1 MSNSIG
7 KFGKALGALGIAAV
21 GASLVKLGRD
31 AVKAFKVQETA
42 VRGLTTGMKLQG
54 ATIREIND
62 ALKTASTLQAKTVF
76 GDEETI
82 DAMKKAVATGADYT
96 EVVKSASLAQ
106 DIASATGRDL
116 GTIFELLG
124 RGIQGDVT
132 MLQRYVPSIK
142 LLNKE
147 QKTWANIQKI
157 LNAQFGGTAA
167 KNAQTYTGQVQQM
180 SNAWGDLQEIGGE
193 ALLRVTSPAVKVMV
207 SLFTSLNEAIGG
219 SATELERLQEDLEDL
234 AGSMTPVAGEVLD
247 LNEFFGGL
255 SETIKDQAVIIGTDE
270 EILAKLRSQLNE
282 FAIAGIDATST
293 ASALSNQLEKAGS
306 SSSDLTEDLE
316 DLAAVFKEMNLE
328 PVSVHELFKSKPK
341 DDNPMRALDQVEKG
355 AKAFDIFRE
364 KQEEVDEGF
373 KEISNTILEVGSV
386 FEATLGNMLSGAIT
400 VVKRMEAVFSQQFF
414 DVMMGNTQNLG
425 KAMHRMFISM
435 VADAMAAITRLY
447 LVAMLK
453 GLISGGPVG
462 MFKAAGEIGMAQVLA
477 TAAEAAGGK
486 AQGGAFEGGVEKFAN
501 GGIVSRPS
509 LFRQNSGLGVMGEAG
524 PEAIMPLART
534 HDGDLGV
541 KSTNN
546 TFILEVDGEAF
557 YNAIKAREAFE
568 TRSGVL
574 QTA

>member
-1 MSNSIG
+1 MARNLGSIGETNVQIVADDKKLRKGLKSAQGQTEKSSNAMSNSIG

-82 DAMKKAVATGADYT
+82 DAMKRAVATGADYT

-180 SNAWGDLQEIGGE
+180 SNAWGDLQEQAGKAILVIT
-193 ALLRVTSPAVKVMV
+193 APAISKM
-207 SLFTSLNEAIGG
+207 LGIFESLNELLSG
-219 SATELERLQEDLEDL
+219 SARSLREFDSASEELLVVQKEM
-234 AGSMTPVAGEVLD
+234 AEVLESQATATAKEEAFNRLAKREQELKNVIASQKQAIELNKTLAAQFGTVTAPPSIIDPVTIESVTGSLHKFGEGGRAAFDIIRRGQDEVNKGFEDMNFGVEKWADD
-247 LNEFFGGL
+247 LITTAIDVANAMEGAMSNEFFDIMEGNTENLGKSMRRL
-255 SETIKDQAVIIGTDE
+255 FLQMASDALAAITKLVILTILKNLITKGAAGI
-270 EILAKLRSQLNE
+270 
-282 FAIAGIDATST
+282 AIAGA
-293 ASALSNQLEKAGS
+293 Q
-306 SSSDLTEDLE
+306 
-316 DLAAVFKEMNLE
+316 LAAANSL
-328 PVSVHELFKSKPK
+328 S
-341 DDNPMRALDQVEKG
+341 
-355 AKAFDIFRE
+355 KAF
-364 KQEEVDEGF
+364 GF
-373 KEISNTILEVGSV
+373 T
-386 FEATLGNMLSGAIT
+386 
-400 VVKRMEAVFSQQFF
+400 
-414 DVMMGNTQNLG
+414 
-425 KAMHRMFISM
+425 
-435 VADAMAAITRLY
+435 
-447 LVAMLK
+447 
-453 GLISGGPVG
+453 
-462 MFKAAGEIGMAQVLA
+462 
-477 TAAEAAGGK
+477 GGK
-486 AQGGAFEGGVEKFAN
+486 AKGGAFEGGVEKFAN

>member
-1 MSNSIG
+1 MARNLGSIGETNVQIVADDKKLRKGLKSAQRQTEKSSNAMSNSIG

-180 SNAWGDLQEIGGE
+180 SNAWGDLQEQAGKAILVIT
-193 ALLRVTSPAVKVMV
+193 APAISKM
-207 SLFTSLNEAIGG
+207 LGIFESLNELLSG
-219 SATELERLQEDLEDL
+219 SARSLREFDSASEELLVVQKEM
-234 AGSMTPVAGEVLD
+234 AEVLESQATATAKEEAFNRLAKREQELKNVIASQKQAIELNKTLAAQFGTVTAPPSIIDPVTIESVTGSLHKFGEGGRAAFDIIRRGQDEVNKGFEDMNFGVEKWADD
-247 LNEFFGGL
+247 LITTAIDVANAMEGAMSNEFFDIMEGNTENLGKSMRRL
-255 SETIKDQAVIIGTDE
+255 FLQMASDALAAITKLVILTILKNLITKGAAGI
-270 EILAKLRSQLNE
+270 
-282 FAIAGIDATST
+282 AIAGA
-293 ASALSNQLEKAGS
+293 Q
-306 SSSDLTEDLE
+306 
-316 DLAAVFKEMNLE
+316 LAAANSL
-328 PVSVHELFKSKPK
+328 S
-341 DDNPMRALDQVEKG
+341 
-355 AKAFDIFRE
+355 KAF
-364 KQEEVDEGF
+364 GF
-373 KEISNTILEVGSV
+373 T
-386 FEATLGNMLSGAIT
+386 
-400 VVKRMEAVFSQQFF
+400 
-414 DVMMGNTQNLG
+414 
-425 KAMHRMFISM
+425 
-435 VADAMAAITRLY
+435 
-447 LVAMLK
+447 
-453 GLISGGPVG
+453 
-462 MFKAAGEIGMAQVLA
+462 
-477 TAAEAAGGK
+477 GGK
-486 AQGGAFEGGVEKFAN
+486 AKGGAFEGGVEKFAN

>member
-180 SNAWGDLQEIGGE
+180 SNAWGDLQEQAGKAILVIT
-193 ALLRVTSPAVKVMV
+193 APAISKM
-207 SLFTSLNEAIGG
+207 LGIFESLNELLSG
-219 SATELERLQEDLEDL
+219 SARSLREFDSASEELLVVQKEM
-234 AGSMTPVAGEVLD
+234 AEVLESQATATAKEEAFNRLAKREQELKNVIASQKQAIELNKTLAAQFGTVTAPPSIIDPVTIESVTGSLHKFGEGGRAAFDIIRRGQDEVNKGFEDMNFGVEKWADD
-247 LNEFFGGL
+247 LITTAIDVANAMEGAMSNEFFDIMEGNTENLGKSMRRL
-255 SETIKDQAVIIGTDE
+255 FLQMASDALAAITKLVILTILKNLITKGAAGI
-270 EILAKLRSQLNE
+270 
-282 FAIAGIDATST
+282 AIAGA
-293 ASALSNQLEKAGS
+293 Q
-306 SSSDLTEDLE
+306 
-316 DLAAVFKEMNLE
+316 LAAANSL
-328 PVSVHELFKSKPK
+328 S
-341 DDNPMRALDQVEKG
+341 
-355 AKAFDIFRE
+355 KAF
-364 KQEEVDEGF
+364 GF
-373 KEISNTILEVGSV
+373 T
-386 FEATLGNMLSGAIT
+386 
-400 VVKRMEAVFSQQFF
+400 
-414 DVMMGNTQNLG
+414 
-425 KAMHRMFISM
+425 
-435 VADAMAAITRLY
+435 
-447 LVAMLK
+447 
-453 GLISGGPVG
+453 
-462 MFKAAGEIGMAQVLA
+462 
-477 TAAEAAGGK
+477 GGK
-486 AQGGAFEGGVEKFAN
+486 AKGGAFEGGVEKFAN